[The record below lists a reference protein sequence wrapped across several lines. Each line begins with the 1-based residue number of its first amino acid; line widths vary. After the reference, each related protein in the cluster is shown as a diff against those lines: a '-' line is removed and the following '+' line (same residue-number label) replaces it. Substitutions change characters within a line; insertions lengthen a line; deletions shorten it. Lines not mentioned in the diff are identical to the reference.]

1 MSDNIIIMDFDEGIR
16 KRKMVREYDQD
27 RQISDK
33 IIIMKLMSNAHR
45 APVQI
50 IHTSSGIYHS
60 KKSCNKKLR
69 KPTVSQEY
77 VQKVPVVIV
86 VRSNTSRSISRY
98 GG

>member
-50 IHTSSGIYHS
+50 IHTGSGIYHS
-60 KKSCNKKLR
+60 KKSCNKKEIEKANCEPR
-69 KPTVSQEY
+69 IRTKSPCCD
-77 VQKVPVVIV
+77 
-86 VRSNTSRSISRY
+86 RSMLKYFPFN
-98 GG
+98 